1 MYDNA
6 TALDVA
12 GRLLMVGFFVVTA
25 FLNANKAQV
34 KNHVDRLIAGGTPY
48 PTAVFWIGIVMEL
61 VGAVLVL
68 SGWNARIGV
77 ILLIIFTVLA
87 SLLFLRFWQQSDPM
101 RRVIMRN
108 GMLANVAIVGG
119 LLLLLQR
126 VG

>member
-61 VGAVLVL
+61 VLTAGPV
-68 SGWNARIGV
+68 ARI
-77 ILLIIFTVLA
+77 A
-87 SLLFLRFWQQSDPM
+87 
-101 RRVIMRN
+101 
-108 GMLANVAIVGG
+108 A
-119 LLLLLQR
+119 
-126 VG
+126 